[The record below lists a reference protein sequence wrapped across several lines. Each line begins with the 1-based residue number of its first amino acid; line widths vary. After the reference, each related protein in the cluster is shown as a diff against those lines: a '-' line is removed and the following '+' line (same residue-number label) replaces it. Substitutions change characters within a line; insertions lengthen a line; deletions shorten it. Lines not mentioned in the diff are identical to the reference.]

1 MKLIDKFVASKAFKP
16 AYIVFFLAQSIAIT
30 MLLWFGI
37 LYLVFDEFMPDL
49 PWYIN
54 LLAIAVGSVFGE
66 QVGKWN
72 LARVERGLER
82 RGLS

>member
-1 MKLIDKFVASKAFKP
+1 
-16 AYIVFFLAQSIAIT
+16 
-30 MLLWFGI
+30 